1 MQEHVNKRGDEVH
14 SAWKTVTEDRAEV
27 AISGS
32 GCGVIDRV
40 ICHRKGLF
48 QTSEAALLR
57 ENGKTM
63 KSARDRT
70 YRDIRALNRILVVS
84 WVTTL

>member
-32 GCGVIDRV
+32 GCGVIDRN
-40 ICHRKGLF
+40 RTQLF
-48 QTSEAALLR
+48 ATEKDYFKLPR
-57 ENGKTM
+57 PRCCGKM
-63 KSARDRT
+63 GKQ
-70 YRDIRALNRILVVS
+70 
-84 WVTTL
+84 